1 MILKLSDLRSI
12 GIYSSI
18 IPKYKGMGF
27 ITDVKLTK
35 MGSDSVEEIEYN
47 IGDKLKELTK
57 KYNDLVDPIKK
68 PIQKELDERLESLSD
83 EEKKV
88 ATDLANVELNKGM
101 LSIADQIQEIEK
113 ANIDLW
119 LQEIDSIIKPIEIE
133 EKDYDTKLTGEPKT
147 VTLFDRDFTFDGYEC
162 LLKLIDKG
170 IVVIKEKSEQRTE

>member
-1 MILKLSDLRSI
+1 MILKLSDLKSI
-12 GIYSSI
+12 AIYSSI

-27 ITDVKLTK
+27 ITDVRLTK

-68 PIQKELDERLESLSD
+68 PIQKELDEKLETLSD

-101 LSIADQIQEIEK
+101 LSIADQIQVIEK
-113 ANIDLW
+113 ENIDLW
-119 LQEIDSIIKPIEIE
+119 LQKIDSIIKPIEIE
-133 EKDYDTKLTGEPKT
+133 EKDYDTKLAGEPKT
-147 VTLFDRDFTFDGYEC
+147 VNLFDRDFTFDGYDC
-162 LLKLIDKG
+162 LLRLIDKG
-170 IVVIKEKSEQRTE
+170 IIVIKEQPTEKSE